1 MNTDKFEFVILTRNK
16 TPAHS
21 FKNGGK
27 SWDEVK
33 AYDNVG
39 VLIPAPYIVLDFD
52 TVTDAKKALEIVEAQ
67 KLKCNVLKTTR
78 GYHLWFRSAGPY
90 KNTIKAKL
98 ACGIRAD
105 IKCYGK
111 PCYCKIKDDG
121 VMRTWLQEHEEN
133 EVDYL
138 PSYFIPT
145 GNTGSAYNFLGM
157 KSGDGRNQELY
168 NYILYL
174 QSKKFT
180 KEQVRE
186 TIAVINEHIFKESL
200 PEHELK
206 TILRDESFKEGEEL
220 EQLQKAAAQKG
231 GFNHA
236 ALAQE
241 IINSNQLITVNDII
255 YMYQDGYYKPS
266 KLDIEKQMI
275 LKIENIKTNQR
286 NEVLNYIKVMQNKPR
301 EQIKIDPYIINLK
314 NCRLNLATGQ
324 KLEHTPEVI
333 DFERIPVVYD
343 PDAICPAVDKLL
355 ENVFLQDPEC
365 IQLFYELLADILTHE
380 NIYQKAFLFVG
391 DGANG
396 KSVVLKMLRRFV
408 GIENCSTI
416 SLEELSSKFKTAEL
430 ENKLLNVGDDIENKP
445 IKNSG
450 TLKRLFSGEP
460 MTVERKFGD
469 PFDFQSYATHIFSC
483 NTIPSNSDRSNGMYR
498 RWIIVP
504 FDAKFTADNPGYDPE
519 ISKKVSTDKAMS
531 YLLNLALKG
540 FKSLHKRKGFIE
552 PARAKARKEAFV
564 IENSS
569 VLSWIED
576 KEITL
581 TQLVSEPRDT
591 LYDKY
596 RAWCGTSCIKEVT
609 SKTFYKELKTRYN
622 LDTKQKYSDGKRY
635 FIVKID
641 DI

>member
-1 MNTDKFEFVILTRNK
+1 MDLNKFEYVILTSNK

-33 AYDNVG
+33 DFDNIG
-39 VLIPAPYIVLDFD
+39 ILIPAPYVVLDFD
-52 TVTDAKKALEIVEAQ
+52 TVTDAKKALEIVKATGI
-67 KLKCNVLKTTR
+67 KCNVLKTTR
-78 GYHLWFRSAGPY
+78 GYHFWFKSAGSY
-90 KNTIKAKL
+90 KNSIKVKL

-105 IKCYGK
+105 IKSYGK
-111 PCYCKIKDDG
+111 PCYCKIKDNG
-121 VMRTWLQEHEEN
+121 VMREWIQQFN
-133 EVDYL
+133 ADEVAYL

-145 GNTGSAYNFLGM
+145 GNTGSAYNFLDMG
-157 KSGDGRNQELY
+157 SGDGRNQELF

-174 QSKKFT
+174 QSKKFS
-180 KEQVRE
+180 KEQIRE
-186 TIAVINEHIFKESL
+186 IIPIINDHIFRESL
-200 PEHELK
+200 PDRELK

-220 EQLQKAAAQKG
+220 EQLEQAAAQKT

-236 ALAQE
+236 LLGQE
-241 IINSNQLITVNDII
+241 IINNNRLITVNDTI
-255 YMYQDGYYKPS
+255 YTYKDGYYKPS

-275 LKIENIKTNQR
+275 LQMENIKTNQR
-286 NEVLNYIKVMQNKPR
+286 NEVLNYIKIVTNKPR
-301 EQIKIDPYIINLK
+301 EDIVTDPFIVNLK
-314 NCRLNLATGQ
+314 NCRFNIATGER
-324 KLEHTPEVI
+324 LEHTPEVI
-333 DFERIPVVYD
+333 DFERIPIVYD
-343 PDAICPAVDKLL
+343 PDATCPDVDRLL
-355 ENVFLQDPEC
+355 NNVFVKDPEC
-365 IQLFYELLADILTHE
+365 IQLFYEILADILTHE

-391 DGANG
+391 EGSNG
-396 KSVVLKMLRRFV
+396 KSVILKMLRKFV

-504 FDAKFTADNPGYDPE
+504 FEAKFSKDAPDFDPE
-519 ISKKVSTDKAMS
+519 IGKKVSTDKAMS
-531 YLLNLALKG
+531 YLFNLALKG
-540 FKSLHKRKGFIE
+540 FKTLSKRKGFIE
-552 PARAKARKEAFV
+552 PERAKARKEAFV

-576 KEITL
+576 KEITIKQL
-581 TQLVSEPRDT
+581 TAEPT
-591 LYDKY
+591 TILYDKY
-596 RAWCGTSCIKEVT
+596 RAWCGVSGIKECST
-609 SKTFYKELKTRYN
+609 KTFHKELKARYS
-622 LDTKQKYSDGKRY
+622 LETKQQFKDGKRY
-635 FIVKID
+635 FIVNL

>member
-1 MNTDKFEFVILTRNK
+1 MNTDKFKFVILTRNK

-186 TIAVINEHIFKESL
+186 TIAVINKHIFKESL
-200 PEHELK
+200 PEHELN

-220 EQLQKAAAQKG
+220 EQLQKAATQKG

-241 IINSNQLITVNDII
+241 IINSNKLVTVDQTI
-255 YMYQDGYYKPS
+255 YIYKNGYYKP
-266 KLDIEKQMI
+266 
-275 LKIENIKTNQR
+275 
-286 NEVLNYIKVMQNKPR
+286 NEVELELLMMEKAPNISIRQRAEVMADLKAFTYVSR
-301 EQIKIDPYIINLK
+301 DKLTTEPYVINCE
-314 NCRLNLATGQ
+314 NCRLNISTGER
-324 KLEHTPEVI
+324 LEHTPDVI
-333 DFERIPVVYD
+333 EFGKLPVVYD
-343 PDAICPAVDKLL
+343 PDAYCKEVDVFLD
-355 ENVFLQDPEC
+355 NVFMSDKEC
-365 IQLFYELLADILTHE
+365 IQLFYEILADILTKE

-391 DGANG
+391 NGANG
-396 KSVVLKMLRRFV
+396 KSKALEMLRKFV
-408 GIENCSTI
+408 GFRYCSAI
-416 SLEELSSKFKTAEL
+416 SLEELNSKFKTAEL
-430 ENKLLNVGDDIENKP
+430 ENKLLNVGTDLENKP

-450 TLKRLFSGEP
+450 LLKKIFSGDP
-460 MTVERKFGD
+460 ITVERKFGK
-469 PFDFQSYATHIFSC
+469 PFDLVSYATHIFSC
-483 NTIPSNSDRSNGMYR
+483 NTIPSNSDKSSGMYR

-504 FDAKFTADNPGYDPE
+504 FDVDFTNSSKNDPE
-519 ISKKVSTDKAMS
+519 IGKKITTPLALS

-540 FKSLHKRKGFIE
+540 FKSLHKRKDFIE
-552 PARAKARKEAFV
+552 PERVRAKKEAYIV
-564 IENSS
+564 ENSS

-581 TQLVSEPRDT
+581 TQLVSEPRDA

-596 RAWCGTSCIKEVT
+596 RAWCGTSSIKEVT

-622 LDTKQKYSDGKRY
+622 LDTKQKFNDGKRY